1 MNGISNPPEEQRPER
16 HNDDDGGQHVGIQG
30 HGGILM

>member
-1 MNGISNPPEEQRPER
+1 MNGISNPSEEQRPER
-16 HNDDDGGQHVGIQG
+16 HNDDDRGQHVGIQG